1 MKKKEFVNSLV
12 SLASMTVGAMGS
24 RIAADAIPMQNNT
37 IKRGLLVLGGIAG
50 ASSLDRKTTMRKI
63 GQDAAIS
70 MAVTQTGYL
79 LRDWLGDSFKDNKL
93 LSPALGSPLEDYA
106 VLDSSNFLSSYKGAN
121 YDFISEDIGYEEV
134 QDFAG

>member
-24 RIAADAIPMQNNT
+24 RIAADAIPMQNST

-93 LSPALGSPLEDYA
+93 LSPALGNPLEDYA
-106 VLDSSNFLSSYKGAN
+106 VLDSSNFLSSYTGAN